1 MNTFFQARYDNHTNY
16 LNEIYKRLYFR
27 SPSMIA
33 VYVCFAIVIITNLLY
48 FALTEEPGYF
58 MLLGIAIFVYLFGV
72 VFYRYKK
79 SIKMYE
85 DRQREINGDKIVEIV
100 ATADEENVCVSESDG
115 REVKIS
121 YSDIK
126 RVFETENTVVLHS
139 KSNLLYIFPKAS
151 FTSGNSA
158 DFLTFLKTKGIKGA
172 K

>member
-1 MNTFFQARYDNHTNY
+1 
-16 LNEIYKRLYFR
+16 
-27 SPSMIA
+27 
-33 VYVCFAIVIITNLLY
+33 
-48 FALTEEPGYF
+48 
-58 MLLGIAIFVYLFGV
+58 
-72 VFYRYKK
+72 
-79 SIKMYE
+79 MYE

-100 ATADEENVCVSESDG
+100 ATADEETVCISESCG